1 MMDELLSIQKL
12 ALHFVSAQGVVD
24 GVRGID
30 LTVHEGEIHGI
41 IGESGSGKTVTAK
54 SILRLHDPQRTAYSG
69 RILYKGLDILSM
81 PEKKLRSLR
90 GKEIAMIS
98 QDPLTALNPL
108 YTIGNQ
114 LSEVLRLHLGL
125 SRKEARVRAIELL
138 EQVGI
143 VPGERRYNQYPF
155 ELSGGQLQ
163 RVCIAMAISCGPKL
177 LIADEPT
184 TALDVTT
191 QAQILKMLKE
201 LRDTLHMAVLI
212 ITHNFGVV
220 AELCDSVS
228 VMHDGVIV
236 EKGDT
241 MEIFHHAKDPY
252 TKRLMNSILRKDQ
265 TPLWKE
271 ARSHGDH

>member
-1 MMDELLSIQKL
+1 MTNELLSIENFH
-12 ALHFVSAQGVVD
+12 LHLIGAHGLVY

-30 LTVHEGEIHGI
+30 MKVQEGSIHGI
-41 IGESGSGKTVTAK
+41 IGESGSGKTITAK
-54 SILRLHDPQRTAYSG
+54 SVLRLHDEKRCVYSG
-69 RILYKGLDILSM
+69 KILYQGSDVLSM
-81 PEKKLRSLR
+81 SNKELQAMR

-114 LSEVLRLHLGL
+114 MSEVMRLHLKI
-125 SRKEARVRAIELL
+125 SAKEAKRRAIELL

-163 RVCIAMAISCGPKL
+163 RVCIAMAISCNPRL

-191 QAQILKMLKE
+191 QAQILEMLKN
-201 LRDTLHMAVLI
+201 LRDQMGMTILI

-220 AELCDSVS
+220 AEMCDQVS
-228 VMHDGVIV
+228 VMYNGKIV
-236 EKGDT
+236 EQGST
-241 MEIFHHAKDPY
+241 TEIFHHAQEAY
-252 TKRLMNSILRKDQ
+252 TKKLMNSMLRKDQ

-271 ARSHGDH
+271 VRDNAAR